1 MEIFDLMRAKAANNN
16 MPDWWLELSY
26 LEQKAYLDEHPGT
39 HLVQTSFPVESDSA
53 PVEVSD
59 ETIASNPTDAT
70 ATDII
75 QAGAGTPE
83 DQALDAALD
92 NDAVQSVVEAD
103 DNGTPLEPT
112 EDEKQKITG
121 ATFAAI
127 MLLAA
132 VSGALEETFP
142 IESYAQEAA
151 NWLCVRAGYAPI
163 YNADGDLAAMRDDPT
178 AQTSHTPEGFTDEE
192 MRRLRNHSSS
202 ATASGVDRNHSSSAT
217 ASGVDR
223 DALKQFYVRFAVACV
238 KHSMKE
244 GQRG

>member
-1 MEIFDLMRAKAANNN
+1 MEIFDLMRAKATNNN

-26 LEQKAYLDEHPGT
+26 LEQKAYLDEHPGS
-39 HLVQTSFPVESDSA
+39 HLVQTSFPVESEGSA
-53 PVEVSD
+53 PPAVSA

-83 DQALDAALD
+83 DQALDTALD
-92 NDAVQSVVEAD
+92 NDAAQSVVAAD
-103 DNGTPLEPT
+103 ANGTPLEPT

-151 NWLCVRAGYAPI
+151 NWLCVRAGYKPI
-163 YNADGDLAAMRDDPT
+163 YNAYGDLAYGDQAVMRDDPT
-178 AQTSHTPEGFTDEE
+178 AQTSNTPEGFTDEE
-192 MRRLRNHSSS
+192 MRRLRNQ
-202 ATASGVDRNHSSSAT
+202 SSSAT

>member
-39 HLVQTSFPVESDSA
+39 HLVQTSFPVESGGSA
-53 PVEVSD
+53 PEAVSA
-59 ETIASNPTDAT
+59 ETIASKPTDAT

-83 DQALDAALD
+83 DQALDVALD
-92 NDAVQSVVEAD
+92 NEAVQSVVAAD
-103 DNGTPLEPT
+103 ANGTPLEPT

-127 MLLAA
+127 MLLAV

-142 IESYAQEAA
+142 IESYAQKAA
-151 NWLCVRAGYAPI
+151 DWLCVRAGYKPI
-163 YNADGDLAAMRDDPT
+163 YNADGDLAAMSDPT

-192 MRRLRNHSSS
+192 MRQL
-202 ATASGVDRNHSSSAT
+202 RNHSSSAT

>member
-1 MEIFDLMRAKAANNN
+1 MEIFDLMRAKAADNN

-26 LEQKAYLDEHPGT
+26 LEQKAYLDAHPGS
-39 HLVQTSFPVESDSA
+39 HLVLTSSPVESEDSA
-53 PVEVSD
+53 PPEVNS
-59 ETIASNPTDAT
+59 ETIASEHTDDT

-83 DQALDAALD
+83 DQALDTALD
-92 NDAVQSVVEAD
+92 NEAVQSVVEAD

-142 IESYAQEAA
+142 IEDYAQKAA
-151 NWLCVRAGYAPI
+151 NWLCVRAGYKPI
-163 YNADGDLAAMRDDPT
+163 YNADGDLAAMRDLYPMRDDPT
-178 AQTSHTPEGFTDEE
+178 AQTSNTPEGFTDEE
-192 MRRLRNHSSS
+192 MRQLRNHSNS
-202 ATASGVDRNHSSSAT
+202 ATASGTASGVDRA
-217 ASGVDR
+217 
-223 DALKQFYVRFAVACV
+223 ALKQFYVRFAVACV

-244 GQRG
+244 GKRG

>member
-26 LEQKAYLDEHPGT
+26 LEQKAYLDEHPGS
-39 HLVQTSFPVESDSA
+39 HLVQTSFPVESEGSA
-53 PVEVSD
+53 PAEVSA
-59 ETIASNPTDAT
+59 ETIASKPTDAT

-83 DQALDAALD
+83 DQALDVALD
-92 NDAVQSVVEAD
+92 NDAVQSVVAAD
-103 DNGTPLEPT
+103 ANGTPLEPT

-127 MLLAA
+127 MLLAV

-142 IESYAQEAA
+142 IEDYAQKAA
-151 NWLCVRAGYAPI
+151 DWLCVRAGYKPI
-163 YNADGDLAAMRDDPT
+163 YNADGDLAAKIYDDPT

-192 MRRLRNHSSS
+192 MRQLRNHSSS
-202 ATASGVDRNHSSSAT
+202 ATASGVDRA
-217 ASGVDR
+217 
-223 DALKQFYVRFAVACV
+223 ALKQFYDRFAVACV

>member
-26 LEQKAYLDEHPGT
+26 LEQKAYLDEHPGS
-39 HLVQTSFPVESDSA
+39 HLVQTSFPVESEGSA
-53 PVEVSD
+53 PSEVSA
-59 ETIASNPTDAT
+59 ETIASEHTDDT

-92 NDAVQSVVEAD
+92 NAAVQSVVAAD
-103 DNGTPLEPT
+103 ANGTPLEPT

-127 MLLAA
+127 MLLAV

-142 IESYAQEAA
+142 IESYAQKAA
-151 NWLCVRAGYAPI
+151 DWLCVRAGYKPI
-163 YNADGDLAAMRDDPT
+163 YNADGDLAAMSDDPT

-192 MRRLRNHSSS
+192 MRLL
-202 ATASGVDRNHSSSAT
+202 RNHSSSAT

>member
-26 LEQKAYLDEHPGT
+26 LEQKAYLDEHPGS
-39 HLVQTSFPVESDSA
+39 HLVQTSFPVESEGSA
-53 PVEVSD
+53 PSEVSA

-92 NDAVQSVVEAD
+92 NDAVQSVVAAD
-103 DNGTPLEPT
+103 ANGTPLEPT

-151 NWLCVRAGYAPI
+151 NWLCVRAGYKPI
-163 YNADGDLAAMRDDPT
+163 YNAYGDLAAMRDDPT

-192 MRRLRNHSSS
+192 MRQL
-202 ATASGVDRNHSSSAT
+202 RNHSSSAT

>member
-1 MEIFDLMRAKAANNN
+1 MEIFDLMRAKATNNN

-26 LEQKAYLDEHPGT
+26 LEQKAYLDAHPGS
-39 HLVQTSFPVESDSA
+39 HLVQTSFPVESEGSA
-53 PVEVSD
+53 PAVSA
-59 ETIASNPTDAT
+59 ETIASQPTDAT

-83 DQALDAALD
+83 DQALDVALD
-92 NDAVQSVVEAD
+92 NDAVQSVVAAD
-103 DNGTPLEPT
+103 ANGTPLEPT

-142 IESYAQEAA
+142 IESYAQKAA
-151 NWLCVRAGYAPI
+151 NWLCVRAGYKPI
-163 YNADGDLAAMRDDPT
+163 YNAYGDLAAMRDDPT

-202 ATASGVDRNHSSSAT
+202 ATASGVDR
-217 ASGVDR
+217 

>member
-39 HLVQTSFPVESDSA
+39 HLVQTSFPVESEGSA
-53 PVEVSD
+53 PPAVSA

-83 DQALDAALD
+83 DQALDVALD
-92 NDAVQSVVEAD
+92 NDAVQSVVAAD
-103 DNGTPLEPT
+103 ANGTPLEPT

-151 NWLCVRAGYAPI
+151 NWLCVRAGYKPI
-163 YNADGDLAAMRDDPT
+163 YNAYGDLAVMRDDPT

-192 MRRLRNHSSS
+192 MRRL
-202 ATASGVDRNHSSSAT
+202 RNHSSSAT

>member
-1 MEIFDLMRAKAANNN
+1 MEIFDLMRAKATNNN

-26 LEQKAYLDEHPGT
+26 LEQKAYLDAHPGS
-39 HLVQTSFPVESDSA
+39 HLVQTSFPVESEGSA
-53 PVEVSD
+53 PEVSA
-59 ETIASNPTDAT
+59 ETIASQPTDAT

-83 DQALDAALD
+83 DQALDVALD
-92 NDAVQSVVEAD
+92 NDAVQSVVAAD
-103 DNGTPLEPT
+103 ANGTPLEPT

-127 MLLAA
+127 MLLAV

-142 IESYAQEAA
+142 IESYAQKAA
-151 NWLCVRAGYAPI
+151 DWLCVRAGYEPI
-163 YNADGDLAAMRDDPT
+163 YNAYGDLAAMRDDPT

-202 ATASGVDRNHSSSAT
+202 ATASGVDR
-217 ASGVDR
+217 

>member
-1 MEIFDLMRAKAANNN
+1 MRAKAANNN

-39 HLVQTSFPVESDSA
+39 HLVQTSFPVESEGSA
-53 PVEVSD
+53 PAVSA
-59 ETIASNPTDAT
+59 ETIASQPTDAT

-83 DQALDAALD
+83 DQALDVALD
-92 NDAVQSVVEAD
+92 NDAVQSVVAAD
-103 DNGTPLEPT
+103 ANGTPLEPT

-142 IESYAQEAA
+142 IESYAQKAA
-151 NWLCVRAGYAPI
+151 NWLCVRAGYKPI
-163 YNADGDLAAMRDDPT
+163 YNAYGDLAAMRDDPT

-202 ATASGVDRNHSSSAT
+202 ATASGVDR
-217 ASGVDR
+217 

>member
-39 HLVQTSFPVESDSA
+39 HLVQTSFPVESEGSA
-53 PVEVSD
+53 PSEVSA
-59 ETIASNPTDAT
+59 ETIASNPTDDT

-92 NDAVQSVVEAD
+92 NDAVQSVVAAD
-103 DNGTPLEPT
+103 ANGTPLEPT

-142 IESYAQEAA
+142 IESYAQKAA
-151 NWLCVRAGYAPI
+151 DWLCVRAGYKPI

-192 MRRLRNHSSS
+192 MRQLRNHSSS
-202 ATASGVDRNHSSSAT
+202 ATASGL
-217 ASGVDR
+217 DR

-244 GQRG
+244 GKRG

>member
-26 LEQKAYLDEHPGT
+26 LEQKAYLDEHPGS
-39 HLVQTSFPVESDSA
+39 HLVQTSFPVESEGSA
-53 PVEVSD
+53 PSEVSA

-92 NDAVQSVVEAD
+92 NDAVQSVVAAD
-103 DNGTPLEPT
+103 ANGTPLEPT

-142 IESYAQEAA
+142 IESYAQKAA
-151 NWLCVRAGYAPI
+151 NWLCVRAGYKPI

-178 AQTSHTPEGFTDEE
+178 AQTSLTPEGFTDEE
-192 MRRLRNHSSS
+192 MRQLRNHSSS
-202 ATASGVDRNHSSSAT
+202 ATAA
-217 ASGVDR
+217 GVDR

>member
-26 LEQKAYLDEHPGT
+26 LEQKAYLDEHPGS
-39 HLVQTSFPVESDSA
+39 HLVQTSFPVESEGS
-53 PVEVSD
+53 PSEVSA

-75 QAGAGTPE
+75 RAGAGTPE
-83 DQALDAALD
+83 DQALDVALD
-92 NDAVQSVVEAD
+92 NDAVQSVVAAD
-103 DNGTPLEPT
+103 ANGTPLEPT

-127 MLLAA
+127 MLLAV

-142 IESYAQEAA
+142 IESYAQKAA
-151 NWLCVRAGYAPI
+151 NWLCVRAGYKPI
-163 YNADGDLAAMRDDPT
+163 YNAYGDLAAMRDDPT

-192 MRRLRNHSSS
+192 MRQLRNHSSS
-202 ATASGVDRNHSSSAT
+202 ATAA
-217 ASGVDR
+217 GVDR

>member
-1 MEIFDLMRAKAANNN
+1 MEIFDLMRAKAANND

-26 LEQKAYLDEHPGT
+26 LEQKAYLDAHPGS
-39 HLVQTSFPVESDSA
+39 HLVQTSFPVESEGSA
-53 PVEVSD
+53 PSEVNA
-59 ETIASNPTDAT
+59 ETIASEHTDDT

-83 DQALDAALD
+83 DQALDTALD
-92 NDAVQSVVEAD
+92 NEAAQSVVAAD
-103 DNGTPLEPT
+103 ANGTPLEPT

-142 IESYAQEAA
+142 IEDYAQKAA
-151 NWLCVRAGYAPI
+151 NWLCVRAGYKPI
-163 YNADGDLAAMRDDPT
+163 YNADGDLAAMRDLYPMRDDPT

-192 MRRLRNHSSS
+192 MRLLRNHSSS
-202 ATASGVDRNHSSSAT
+202 ATASGT

-244 GQRG
+244 GKRG

>member
-26 LEQKAYLDEHPGT
+26 LEQKAYMDEHPGT
-39 HLVQTSFPVESDSA
+39 HLVQTSFPVESEGSA
-53 PVEVSD
+53 PSAVSA
-59 ETIASNPTDAT
+59 ETIASKPTDAT

-83 DQALDAALD
+83 DQALDVALD
-92 NDAVQSVVEAD
+92 NDAVQSVVAAD
-103 DNGTPLEPT
+103 ANGTPLEPT

-142 IESYAQEAA
+142 IESYAQKAA
-151 NWLCVRAGYAPI
+151 NWLCVRAGYKPI
-163 YNADGDLAAMRDDPT
+163 YNAYGDLAAKSDPT

-192 MRRLRNHSSS
+192 MRLLRNHSSS
-202 ATASGVDRNHSSSAT
+202 ATAA
-217 ASGVDR
+217 GVDR
-223 DALKQFYVRFAVACV
+223 DALKMFYVRFAVACV

>member
-1 MEIFDLMRAKAANNN
+1 MEIFDLMRAKAADNN

-26 LEQKAYLDEHPGT
+26 LEQKAYLDAHPGS
-39 HLVQTSFPVESDSA
+39 HLVQTSFPESEGSE
-53 PVEVSD
+53 PSEVNA
-59 ETIASNPTDAT
+59 ETIASEHTDDT
-70 ATDII
+70 ATNII
-75 QAGAGTPE
+75 QAGEGTPE

-92 NDAVQSVVEAD
+92 NDATQSVVEAD

-142 IESYAQEAA
+142 IEDYAQKAA
-151 NWLCVRAGYAPI
+151 NWLCVRAGYKPI
-163 YNADGDLAAMRDDPT
+163 YNADGDLAAMRDLAVMRDDPT

-202 ATASGVDRNHSSSAT
+202 ATASG
-217 ASGVDR
+217 GVDR

>member
-39 HLVQTSFPVESDSA
+39 HLVQTSFPVESEGSA
-53 PVEVSD
+53 SSEVSA
-59 ETIASNPTDAT
+59 ETIASNPTDDT

-92 NDAVQSVVEAD
+92 NDAVQSVVAAD
-103 DNGTPLEPT
+103 ANGTPLEPT

-142 IESYAQEAA
+142 IESYAQKAA
-151 NWLCVRAGYAPI
+151 DWLCVRAGYKPI

-192 MRRLRNHSSS
+192 MRQLRNHSSS
-202 ATASGVDRNHSSSAT
+202 ATASGL
-217 ASGVDR
+217 DR

-244 GQRG
+244 GKRG

>member
-1 MEIFDLMRAKAANNN
+1 MRAKATNNN

-26 LEQKAYLDEHPGT
+26 LEQKAYLDEHPGS
-39 HLVQTSFPVESDSA
+39 HLVQTSFPVESEGSEPPA
-53 PVEVSD
+53 VSD

-83 DQALDAALD
+83 DQALDTALD
-92 NDAVQSVVEAD
+92 NDAAQSVVAAD
-103 DNGTPLEPT
+103 ANGTPLEPT

-151 NWLCVRAGYAPI
+151 NWLCVRAGYKPI
-163 YNADGDLAAMRDDPT
+163 YNAYGDLAYGDQAVMRDDPT
-178 AQTSHTPEGFTDEE
+178 AQTSNTPEGFTDEE
-192 MRRLRNHSSS
+192 MRRLRNQ
-202 ATASGVDRNHSSSAT
+202 SSSAT

>member
-39 HLVQTSFPVESDSA
+39 HLVQTSFPVESEGSA
-53 PVEVSD
+53 PAVSA
-59 ETIASNPTDAT
+59 ETIASQPTDAT

-83 DQALDAALD
+83 DQALDVALD
-92 NDAVQSVVEAD
+92 NDAVQSVVAAD
-103 DNGTPLEPT
+103 ANGTPLEPT

-127 MLLAA
+127 MLLAV

-142 IESYAQEAA
+142 IESYAQKAA
-151 NWLCVRAGYAPI
+151 DWLCVRAGYKPI

-192 MRRLRNHSSS
+192 MRQL
-202 ATASGVDRNHSSSAT
+202 RNHSSSAT